1 VSTRNL
7 PAVWQSLWSRLD
19 ALPQRRARQAGL
31 GIWAL
36 IGVIVFTIVAIDPMG
51 RSATKEYQEASTRWW
66 NSETLY
72 KGKNKY
78 LYLPQAAMIYTPFN
92 LLPKRVGEPLWRMV
106 CLGTLA
112 GALALAAR
120 HLAPGKAAT
129 VFLVATVVMLPSALS
144 SARNGQVNMPLAG
157 LYLLTA
163 LALARNRWH
172 LAAIILALALA
183 LKPIS
188 IVPILLCG
196 ALYPRLILPLA
207 LWLAVMFGAA
217 FLHHDPQFVAG
228 QYQAF
233 FDKLTNSAA
242 KPTGHTWCDFAGMLR
257 SFGLSLPDSVLFL
270 IRAGAAAATFGLCVL
285 ALRTKDALR
294 RALTILLFA
303 AIYLMLFN
311 PRTETNSYIILG
323 VFVGLLAAYDG
334 LVRKAP
340 GLALAWIL
348 LAIAL
353 GAENLGPIHQWTNLW
368 LKALVT
374 LVLGIWLSRKV
385 LQSRNGEPAVF
396 PN

>member
-1 VSTRNL
+1 MSTRTLPNL
-7 PAVWQSLWSRLD
+7 WQSLWERLD
-19 ALPQRRARQAGL
+19 AIPQKRALQGGVAV
-31 GIWAL
+31 WAL
-36 IGVIVFTIVAIDPMG
+36 IAAIVFTIVAIDPMG
-51 RSATKEYQEASTRWW
+51 RSATKEYQEAATRWW

-92 LLPKRVGEPLWRMV
+92 LLPKRVGEPLWRMA

-112 GALALAAR
+112 VALWAAAR

-129 VFLVATVVMLPSALS
+129 LFLVATVVMLPSALS

-163 LALARNRWH
+163 IALARDRWH
-172 LAAIILALALA
+172 LAAVILAVTLA

-188 IVPILLCG
+188 VVPILLCG

-233 FDKLTNSAA
+233 FHKLTNSAA

-257 SFGLSLPDSVLFL
+257 SFGLPLPESALFL
-270 IRAGAAAATFGLCVL
+270 IRAAAALATFGLCFL

-323 VFVGLLAAYDG
+323 VFVGLLAAYEG
-334 LVRKAP
+334 LVRKDP
-340 GLALAWIL
+340 VMSLIWVL
-348 LAIAL
+348 LAVAL

-374 LVLGIWLSRKV
+374 LALGIWLSMRV
-385 LQSRNGEPAVF
+385 LKSRNGEPAVF
-396 PN
+396 RT